1 MITLECF
8 GHCYFRKSLIK
19 TSVSADVCSVVEFCV
34 FLGKMI
40 FPGER
45 GKD

>member
-1 MITLECF
+1 MIMPDYF
-8 GHCYFRKSLIK
+8 IHCYFRKPLIK
-19 TSVSADVCSVVEFCV
+19 TSRSADVCSVVEFFV